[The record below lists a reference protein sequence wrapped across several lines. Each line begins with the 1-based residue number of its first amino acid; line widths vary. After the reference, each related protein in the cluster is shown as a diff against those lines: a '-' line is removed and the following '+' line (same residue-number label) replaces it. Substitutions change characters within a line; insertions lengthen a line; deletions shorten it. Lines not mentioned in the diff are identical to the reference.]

1 MQFVQFKLSVVVK
14 TTGSWNFSR
23 GWTISK
29 HKPHLTFFEIQVHT
43 SILNSVLEWV
53 YARQTEIE
61 ELVQQI
67 NFDRW
72 TVFYKRKLH
81 FAVLAPNPSEFQDI
95 DHQDCFSN
103 IEYRLDNIELRLAA
117 LEQGQVASPTILQQR
132 CNFLNDLFTTF
143 GCGEPEADLSAD
155 GLPLWRYKNS
165 DGQMLFSCSLYN
177 RPQVWFPHISIAVK
191 FNRLEERYS
200 TENWTSACANANLG
214 GLFHE
219 IIDKSI

>member
-1 MQFVQFKLSVVVK
+1 MQFVQFKLPVVVK
-14 TTGSWNFSR
+14 TTGHWNFGR

-43 SILNSVLEWV
+43 DILNSVLEWV

-81 FAVLAPNPSEFQDI
+81 FAVLAPDINEFQDI

-103 IEYRLDNIELRLAA
+103 IEHRLANIEMRLAA
-117 LEQGQVASPTILQQR
+117 LEQGRVASPTILQQR

-143 GCGEPEADLSAD
+143 GCGEPEADLSTD
-155 GLPLWRYKNS
+155 GLPLWRYKDS
-165 DGQMLFSCSLYN
+165 TGKMLFSCSLYN
-177 RPQVWFPHISIAVK
+177 RPQVWFPHVSIAVK
-191 FNRLEERYS
+191 FIRLEERYL
-200 TENWTSACANANLG
+200 THNWTPSSANASLG

-219 IIDKSI
+219 IIDKPI